1 MNDANNHSQQ
11 YEKISHELSNIVK
24 QLESGSLT
32 LEDSL
37 QQFERGVQCIRQ
49 CQQILDQAQQRIQ
62 ILNNEQLE
70 DYHNDINNSD

>member
-1 MNDANNHSQQ
+1 MNDSNNHSQQ
-11 YEKISHELSNIVK
+11 YEKTSAELSNIVK
-24 QLESGSLT
+24 QLESGSLS

-62 ILNNEQLE
+62 ILNNQQLE
-70 DYHNDINNSD
+70 DYNNDTNDGD